1 MQLILMILRLLF
13 GLDLD
18 GSARPL
24 PVAVRS
30 DGRTHGHRG
39 ADWLWNWLRECADWL
54 QMRLSGSRRPRRRG
68 RGPAGGTRRRDSG
81 PPGAD

>member
-1 MQLILMILRLLF
+1 MNLILLILRLLF

-24 PVAVRS
+24 PVAARS
-30 DGRTHGHRG
+30 DGRTQGHHG
-39 ADWLWNWLRECADWL
+39 ADWLWNWLRGCADWL
-54 QMRLSGSRRPRRRG
+54 QIRLFRRRPTGRARVRSCGTPRRG
-68 RGPAGGTRRRDSG
+68 SA

>member
-1 MQLILMILRLLF
+1 MHLILLILRLLF

-24 PVAVRS
+24 PVVARS
-30 DGRTHGHRG
+30 DGRTQGHRG

-54 QMRLSGSRRPRRRG
+54 QIQLSRPRRDNRRA
-68 RGPAGGTRRRDSG
+68 RGPAGGTPRPGSG
-81 PPGAD
+81 PPGTD

>member
-1 MQLILMILRLLF
+1 MQLILLILRLLF

-30 DGRTHGHRG
+30 DGRTHGHPR
-39 ADWLWNWLRECADWL
+39 ADWLWNWLRDCADWL
-54 QMRLSGSRRPRRRG
+54 QIRLSPSRRDARRG
-68 RGPAGGTRRRDSG
+68 FEPAPGIRRTGGA

>member
-1 MQLILMILRLLF
+1 MHLILLILRLLL

-54 QMRLSGSRRPRRRG
+54 QIRLSQPRRDERRA
-68 RGPAGGTRRRDSG
+68 RGPAGGKTRGSG
-81 PPGAD
+81 PPGED